1 MMPRT
6 SAGTPRPTLSTR
18 LRIWTKTLQF
28 PPSPRGL
35 EEAPNAL
42 AATTG
47 GPVEPSPI
55 LATVR
60 RSLPRP
66 CLLRL
71 GPECQNL
78 RRGAPGCPQIGR
90 AHLLTPVTPTSPL

>member
-1 MMPRT
+1 MAGSSFPVFLHDGPSLAAHRRACPDDRPAAEGA
-6 SAGTPRPTLSTR
+6 SAGTTRPTLSTR

-60 RSLPRP
+60 RSLPRH
-66 CLLRL
+66 CLLDRK
-71 GPECQNL
+71 
-78 RRGAPGCPQIGR
+78 
-90 AHLLTPVTPTSPL
+90 S